1 MKHTIEQ
8 INLKNGAKGIFIA
21 VPDATV
27 FTYDF
32 NFRAGEYLVDPEKW
46 EIPHLMEHVLLG
58 ANQLI
63 PSAKDF
69 HAEIEKNGAYSNAST
84 GIYDISYEV
93 ECADFEWDRV
103 LSLLIVAISKPLFLK
118 EEFESEFGNV
128 EEELSARANNHF
140 RRLSIEVRKAVGL
153 KAKSDS
159 DRLKLIKNVSVDDV
173 KEHFKKTHYTG
184 NMRFV
189 LAGNITPGR
198 KKQFIEMLENIELP
212 KGRNRYALPL
222 EKPVNPKKPIYVK
235 NDSVDNLYVY
245 LDTYMTR
252 KLEEN
257 ESDALDLLITYLTE
271 TIYSKIL
278 GTARER
284 GILYDM
290 SSDIL
295 RTRDA
300 TNWWFGAQVSEK
312 NAAEYLDIIISEISK
327 VRRGDISAHDIEVTK
342 QYSLGRYQRSEQTVG
357 GTSAGYC
364 NRYFF
369 EGTLNDY
376 YRIPSR
382 IKAITKDQIVEICN
396 KMFEEKIWDLGVL
409 GNCGEEFVN
418 KLYSQIEVLW
428 N

>member
-312 NAAEYLDIIISEISK
+312 MQQNI
-327 VRRGDISAHDIEVTK
+327 
-342 QYSLGRYQRSEQTVG
+342 
-357 GTSAGYC
+357 
-364 NRYFF
+364 
-369 EGTLNDY
+369 
-376 YRIPSR
+376 
-382 IKAITKDQIVEICN
+382 
-396 KMFEEKIWDLGVL
+396 
-409 GNCGEEFVN
+409 
-418 KLYSQIEVLW
+418 
-428 N
+428 

>member
-1 MKHTIEQ
+1 M
-8 INLKNGAKGIFIA
+8 
-21 VPDATV
+21 VV
-27 FTYDF
+27 
-32 NFRAGEYLVDPEKW
+32 
-46 EIPHLMEHVLLG
+46 
-58 ANQLI
+58 
-63 PSAKDF
+63 
-69 HAEIEKNGAYSNAST
+69 
-84 GIYDISYEV
+84 
-93 ECADFEWDRV
+93 
-103 LSLLIVAISKPLFLK
+103 LK

-257 ESDALDLLITYLTE
+257 ESDALDLLITYLT
-271 TIYSKIL
+271 
-278 GTARER
+278 
-284 GILYDM
+284 
-290 SSDIL
+290 
-295 RTRDA
+295 
-300 TNWWFGAQVSEK
+300 
-312 NAAEYLDIIISEISK
+312 
-327 VRRGDISAHDIEVTK
+327 
-342 QYSLGRYQRSEQTVG
+342 
-357 GTSAGYC
+357 
-364 NRYFF
+364 
-369 EGTLNDY
+369 
-376 YRIPSR
+376 
-382 IKAITKDQIVEICN
+382 
-396 KMFEEKIWDLGVL
+396 
-409 GNCGEEFVN
+409 
-418 KLYSQIEVLW
+418 
-428 N
+428 